1 MKLVSYQ
8 HVQKIKKTTFIR
20 LNKKYFEIKVVVW
33 PKNIYKRILSPVAL
47 GPPPPPPQGKIYVHT
62 PVLHP
67 KSTKYLY
74 IFIYTHLI
82 HMPTKPILI
91 HNSKAFN

>member
-1 MKLVSYQ
+1 MYK
-8 HVQKIKKTTFIR
+8 KIQKTTFIR

-47 GPPPPPPQGKIYVHT
+47 VHHLPPPQGKIYVHP
-62 PVLHP
+62 PVSHP

-74 IFIYTHLI
+74 IFTYTHLI